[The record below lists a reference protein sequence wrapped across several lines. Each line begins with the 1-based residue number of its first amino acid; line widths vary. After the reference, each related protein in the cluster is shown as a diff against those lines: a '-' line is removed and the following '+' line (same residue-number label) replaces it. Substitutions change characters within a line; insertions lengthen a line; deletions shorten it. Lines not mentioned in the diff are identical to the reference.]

1 MKVANLSKFLLF
13 ALVFTLIPFLAQPV
27 SAKTEPSA
35 NAVISSSSSPDK
47 VIVKYKAAAAKSS
60 LNSNPN
66 EQKPM
71 VIRVP
76 KGHDVKGFIQELNSR
91 SDVEY
96 AEKDYILKKSYI
108 PSDPAYQQQWHHKSI
123 LTDQAWDIT
132 KGHEEIIVA
141 VIDDGVNVNHLEL
154 QKKIVDPYDVL
165 SKASQF
171 SVPGDHGTHIAGI
184 IASEMDNPN
193 GGTGIAPMVK
203 VMPINVFNGEEAYTS
218 DIIMAIEYAI
228 SHGADIIN
236 MSLGMY
242 EYSLAL
248 NEAIQKAYQAGL
260 IIVAAAGN
268 EKSGLPSYP
277 AAYENVV
284 SVSSIDESN
293 ILSSFSNYG
302 QTIDIAAPGSFIY
315 SSLWTGYGYMSGTSM
330 AAPMVAGVAA
340 LVWSENPDLN
350 NQQIIN
356 QLYKTAVDLGPAG
369 KDIHYGYGKLN
380 AYKALTVRKISKPS
394 LAPFTDTDTVLT
406 GSVSSDIEGA
416 VVTVED
422 SKGIQVTSPVR
433 EDFHFSIPISIQ
445 IGGNRLFVKISDK
458 YGNISETVTVIV
470 KDTTPPV
477 RPEVDAV
484 TNTSTI
490 ISGKSEPGAL
500 VAAYNSGS
508 LLSQAITNE
517 AGIFEIHINPQ
528 QIGTQLEIVSTDV
541 AGNKSAP
548 TTLSVIK
555 STSSIQTGWIYSNS
569 NWLYLDP
576 DTGAYKT
583 GWLNWRG
590 KWYYLNQQ
598 GIMVTGWL
606 TTGDKTYYLNPD
618 GAMQSGWLAINGKW
632 YFFDHSGYMRKGWIQ
647 SEGKWYYLAQNGI
660 MQTGWLQQGSKW
672 YFFLPNGSM
681 VIGWKEINKKW
692 YYFYNNGEMAY
703 NTKIGSYRIGADG
716 SWIH

>member
-1 MKVANLSKFLLF
+1 MKVTNLSKFLLF
-13 ALVFTLIPFLAQPV
+13 ALIFTLIPFFAHPV
-27 SAKTEPSA
+27 SAESKPSA
-35 NAVISSSSSPDK
+35 KVNIASSFSPDK
-47 VIVKYKAAAAKSS
+47 VLVKYKAEAAKSS

-66 EQKPM
+66 EKKPV

-76 KGHDVKGFIQELNSR
+76 KGHDAKGFIQELNSQ
-91 SDVEY
+91 SEVEY
-96 AEKDYILKKSYI
+96 AEKDYILRKSYI
-108 PSDPAYQQQWHHKSI
+108 PSDPAYRQQWHHKSI

-132 KGHEEIIVA
+132 KGREEIIVA
-141 VIDDGVNVNHLEL
+141 VIDDGVNVNHVEL
-154 QKKIVDPYDVL
+154 QKNIVDPYDVL
-165 SKASQF
+165 SRASQF
-171 SVPGDHGTHIAGI
+171 SVPSDHGTHIAGI
-184 IASEMDNPN
+184 IVGEMDNPN
-193 GGTGIAPMVK
+193 GGTGIAPMVR

-218 DIIMAIEYAI
+218 DIITAIEYAI

-236 MSLGMY
+236 LSLGMY

-248 NEAIQKAYQAGL
+248 NEAIQNAYQAGL

-268 EKSGLPSYP
+268 EKTGLPSYP

-293 ILSSFSNYG
+293 IPSSFSNYG

-340 LVWSENPDLN
+340 LVWSKYPDLN

-356 QLYKTAVDLGPAG
+356 QLFKTAVDLGPAG

-380 AYKALTVRKISKPS
+380 AYKALTERNISKPS
-394 LAPFTDTDTVLT
+394 LTPFKDTDTMLT

-416 VVTVED
+416 VVTVQD
-422 SKGIQVTSPVR
+422 SKGIKATSPVR
-433 EDFHFSIPISIQ
+433 EDFHFSIPLSIQ
-445 IGGNRLFVKISDK
+445 VGGNRLFVKVTDK

-470 KDTTPPV
+470 IDTIPPV

-500 VAAYNSGS
+500 VAAYNTGS
-508 LLSQAITNE
+508 MLSQAITNE

-541 AGNKSAP
+541 AGNKSDP
-548 TTLSVIK
+548 TTLFVIK
-555 STSSIQTGWIYSNS
+555 NTTSIQPGWVYSNS

-576 DTGAYKT
+576 DTGSYKT
-583 GWLNWRG
+583 GWLNWKG
-590 KWYYLNQQ
+590 YWYFLDQK

-606 TTGDKTYYLNPD
+606 VSRDKTYYVSPD
-618 GAMQSGWLAINGKW
+618 GAMQTGWFAINGKW
-632 YFFDHSGYMRKGWIQ
+632 YFFDQSGYMRNGWIR
-647 SEGKWYYLAQNGI
+647 SEGKWYYLAPNGI
-660 MQTGWLQQGSKW
+660 TQTGWLHQENKW
-672 YFFLPNGSM
+672 YYLLPNGSM
-681 VIGWKEINKKW
+681 AVGWKEIKKKW
-692 YYFYNNGEMAY
+692 YFFYNSGEMAY
-703 NTKIGSYRIGADG
+703 NTKIGIYRIGADG